1 MIMEERKLKKR
12 ILFALLAVV
21 MVVALAACGGNTDAD
36 KEDANKITI
45 ESPAAL
51 INSVWSTYA
60 EDEKF
65 FATGGDF
72 ENMVDGEAGAVSLAD
87 AEAVNSTLHI
97 DETGLS
103 YVSEAAA
110 LTHAMNANTFTGA
123 AYKLS
128 DAANAQALVDSLKN
142 SITST
147 RWMCGFPD
155 TLIIYTVADE
165 YVVAAF
171 GNAEIIETFKTKLA
185 TVYGENATLDVEE
198 SLVEVEDVPA
208 EDIIDQPAAFDGEI
222 VDDATPAV

>member
-1 MIMEERKLKKR
+1 MKKR

-36 KEDANKITI
+36 KDDANKITI

-128 DAANAQALVDSLKN
+128 DAANAQALVDSLEN

>member
-1 MIMEERKLKKR
+1 MKKR

-21 MVVALAACGGNTDAD
+21 MVVALAACGGNTVAD
-36 KEDANKITI
+36 KDDANKITI

-110 LTHAMNANTFTGA
+110 LTHAMNANTFTA
-123 AYKLS
+123 ASYKLADS
-128 DAANAQALVDSLKN
+128 ANAQALVDSLKA

-147 RWMCGFPD
+147 QWMCGFPD

>member
-1 MIMEERKLKKR
+1 MRKR

-36 KEDANKITI
+36 KEDENKITI

-51 INSVWSTYA
+51 INDVWSTFA
-60 EDEKF
+60 EEEKF
-65 FATGGDF
+65 PVMGGDF
-72 ENMVDGEAGAVSLAD
+72 ENMVDGEAGAISIAD

-110 LTHAMNANTFTGA
+110 LTHAMNANTFTA
-123 AYKLS
+123 ASYKLADS
-128 DAANAQALVDSLKN
+128 ANAQALVDSLKA

-147 RWMCGFPD
+147 QWMCGFPD

-171 GNAEIIETFKTKLA
+171 GNAEAIENFKTKLA
-185 TVYGENATLDVEE
+185 AVYGENATLSVEE
-198 SLVEVEDVPA
+198 SLAVTEDIPA
-208 EDIIDQPAAFDGEI
+208 EDIMDQPAAFDGDMP
-222 VDDATPAV
+222 VDETPAV

>member
-1 MIMEERKLKKR
+1 MKKR

-21 MVVALAACGGNTDAD
+21 MVVVLAACGGNTDAD
-36 KEDANKITI
+36 KDDANKITI

>member
-1 MIMEERKLKKR
+1 MKKR

-36 KEDANKITI
+36 KDDANKITI

-110 LTHAMNANTFTGA
+110 LTHAMNANTFTA
-123 AYKLS
+123 ASYKLADS
-128 DAANAQALVDSLKN
+128 ANAQALVDSLKN